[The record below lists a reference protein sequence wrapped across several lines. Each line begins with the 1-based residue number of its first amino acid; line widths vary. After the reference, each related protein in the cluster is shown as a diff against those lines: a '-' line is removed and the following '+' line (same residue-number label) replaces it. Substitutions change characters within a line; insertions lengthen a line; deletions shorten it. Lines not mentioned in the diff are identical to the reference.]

1 MKTKR
6 KMSSMERREE
16 RTGFLFLLPSFI
28 GFAVFILIP
37 VVWGLVLSLFDY
49 NGFKTPTFVGLG
61 NFVKLFQDQYFYIS
75 LKNNLFYMVVSV
87 FFTLLF
93 GLILAVFLNH
103 SSALMWPLRKPHT
116 SWSCSQMSR
125 TRKS

>member
-93 GLILAVFLNH
+93 GFDSGCIF
-103 SSALMWPLRKPHT
+103 
-116 SWSCSQMSR
+116 
-125 TRKS
+125 